1 MKVIKTP
8 RHLLSIADLT
18 PWDLNRIIELAQYL
32 KRRYYSGERV
42 LNVLKGYTIALL
54 FEKPSTRTRV
64 SMELAAVQLGMYPI
78 VLTWSETQL
87 GRGEPIK
94 DTARVLSRYVDLI
107 AARVYRHE
115 NLLELARY
123 SSVPVVNMLSDKE
136 HPLQAIADMLTIL
149 EVKGRLKGLKLV
161 FVGDGRSNVA
171 HSLIIAA
178 AMLGINMVVASPPQ
192 LSPDKDVLDKA
203 YEFAN
208 ASGARIEVVDDPQKA
223 VEEADVVYT
232 DVWVSMGEEEIAE
245 KKRQLLQGYT
255 VTKDLLARAKHDVVF
270 MHCLPARRGEEVTD
284 EVIEGP
290 QSIVWLQAENRL
302 HAQKAVLLWLLQP
315 KIP

>member
-1 MKVIKTP
+1 M
-8 RHLLSIADLT
+8 ADLA
-18 PWDLNRIIELAQYL
+18 PWDLSRIIELAQHL
-32 KRRYYSGERV
+32 KRRYYGGERV
-42 LNVLKGYTIALL
+42 LNVLRGYSVALL

-64 SMELAAVQLGMYPI
+64 SMELAAIQLGMYPI

-115 NLLELARY
+115 SLLEFARY
-123 SSVPVVNMLSDKE
+123 SLVPVVNMLSDKE

-149 EVKGRLKGLKLV
+149 EVKGGFKGLKLV
-161 FVGDGRSNVA
+161 FVGDGRNNVA
-171 HSLIIAA
+171 HSLILAA
-178 AMLGINMVVASPPQ
+178 TMLGMNMVVATPPQ
-192 LSPDKDVLDKA
+192 LAPEKSVLDKA
-203 YEFAN
+203 YEFAD
-208 ASGARIEVVDDPQKA
+208 ATGARIEVIDDPQKA
-223 VEEADVVYT
+223 VEDADVIYT

-245 KKRQLLQGYT
+245 KKRQLLKDYT
-255 VTKDLLARAKHDVVF
+255 VTTELLAKAKHDVVF
-270 MHCLPARRGEEVTD
+270 MHCLPAHRGEEVTD

-290 QSIVWLQAENRL
+290 HSIVWLQAENRL

-315 KIP
+315 RTP